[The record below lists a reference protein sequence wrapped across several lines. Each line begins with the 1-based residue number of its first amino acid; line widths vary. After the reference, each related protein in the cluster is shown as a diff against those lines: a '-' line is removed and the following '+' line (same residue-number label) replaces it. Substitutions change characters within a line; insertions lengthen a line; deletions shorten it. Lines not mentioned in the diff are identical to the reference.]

1 MLKNNREL
9 TVNLDDRSY
18 SIRIGRS
25 FCEELSNFLT
35 KSLKGG
41 QKGVILIDEN
51 FLSSQPEFSQ
61 KISQHLPYLV
71 VPSGES
77 SKSVE
82 QLAKAW
88 DFLAS
93 CKIDRS
99 GFLLAVGG
107 GVVGDLGGFVA
118 ASYLRGIPFYQVPT
132 TLLAMVDS
140 SVGGK
145 TGINIRAGKNLIG
158 SFHQPNCVWADL
170 DLLKTLPS
178 REFSAGMAEVIKYG
192 MLGDEE
198 LYQQLLNRAD
208 PYSTDCGDLAD
219 LVYRC
224 CLNKA
229 RIVQADERETVGLKG
244 GRALLNLGHTF
255 AHAIEKVSGY
265 GNYLH
270 GEAVA
275 IGLLCAFRLSQEL
288 GNLKELRDDELIKLL
303 NSYNLPVS
311 LNKPISSRE
320 LVSAMYSDKKV
331 DRGMLRFVVMKNI
344 GEAYCTDD
352 VDEDMVENVWSK
364 VGAV

>member
-18 SIRIGRS
+18 PIRIGRG
-25 FCEELSNFLT
+25 FGEELASFLT
-35 KSLKGG
+35 ESLKGG
-41 QKGVILIDEN
+41 QKGVILIDEH

-61 KISQHLPYLV
+61 KITQYLPHLV

-82 QLAKAW
+82 QLSKAW

-93 CKIDRS
+93 SKIDRS

-118 ASYLRGIPFYQVPT
+118 ASYLRGIAFYQVPT

-145 TGINIRAGKNLIG
+145 TGINIKAGKNLIG
-158 SFHQPNCVWADL
+158 SFHQPNFVWADL
-170 DLLKTLPS
+170 DLLKSLSS

-198 LYQQLLNRAD
+198 LYQQLLNRAG
-208 PYSTDCGDLAD
+208 PYSPDCADLAD
-219 LVYRC
+219 LVHRC
-224 CLNKA
+224 CTNKA
-229 RIVQADERETVGLKG
+229 KIVQADEREKVGLKG

-255 AHAIEKVSGY
+255 AHAIEKVAGY

-288 GNLKELRDDELIKLL
+288 GNLKELSDDELIKLL
-303 NSYNLPVS
+303 NSYNLPAS
-311 LNKPISSRE
+311 LNKPIVTKE

-331 DRGMLRFVVMKNI
+331 DRGVLRFVVMKNI
-344 GEAYCTDD
+344 GEAYCTDV
-352 VDEDMVENVWSK
+352 VDKEMVEDVWSK
-364 VGAV
+364 VGAN